1 MVSYN
6 IDFNVFTI
14 VFILLIFLGLQLQL
28 SIINKKILELKKT
41 EELNNK

>member
-1 MVSYN
+1 MISYN

-28 SIINKKILELKKT
+28 SKINKKI
-41 EELNNK
+41 EELQDK